1 MGLWTDSRFMQ
12 FIEFVN
18 FLSQYYIVNNTFIY
32 GMIHQLYVG
41 VTYTYCTTIKE
52 FATSY
57 HQAAVFLQ

>member
-1 MGLWTDSRFMQ
+1 MQ

-18 FLSQYYIVNNTFIY
+18 FLSQYYIVKNTFIY

-57 HQAAVFLQ
+57 HQTAVFLQ